1 MGNVRYPRTDEVLSP
16 EGSTA
21 ALWAA
26 RWFGGPT
33 RLVTRSVTV
42 AAAATIILQNNPR
55 RVFWQIIN
63 RSVNNVSLGFDN
75 GVTVANGIPLAPSAG
90 FATMAVQEDGEAVA
104 YEVDGIADVAGSV
117 VNVFEVMRV

>member
-1 MGNVRYPRTDEVLSP
+1 VASRQPRTNEITDP

-33 RLVTRSVTV
+33 TIRTSTVVMGLTV
-42 AAAATIILQNNPR
+42 ARVLPNNPR

-63 RSVNNVSLGFDN
+63 RSVANVSLGFDN
-75 GVTVANGIPLAPSAG
+75 TITIAAGIPLAPSAG
-90 FATMAVQEDGEAVA
+90 FATMAVQEDGEPVS
-104 YEVDGIADVAGSV
+104 YEVLGIADLAASNLNV
-117 VNVFEVMRV
+117 VEVIRV